1 MDPSK
6 KKKKEKVGMLAL
18 CGAVA
23 GFGAVSAVVADWYSN
38 KCVEVVMIVV
48 LVVVVVAN
56 FLVINFFL
64 DFEFSSNSI
73 FVATDF
79 FQTIFSSILN
89 FSLCSSSPVIN
100 LKGSDSPRLFMSSF
114 IRLKINKNAS

>member
-1 MDPSK
+1 
-6 KKKKEKVGMLAL
+6 MLAL